1 MNYKKWVLVLI
12 ANLLT
17 VALLGFLM
25 RYKIAFS
32 FPFFEQKHLQHAHS
46 HFAFAAWISQALYL
60 MLIYFLDQNVK
71 INWKRYNR
79 LLIANIVFSIGM
91 MIAFILYGYH
101 ISSNTFSFLI
111 VITSVVFTYFFIK
124 DTLRFKEHAFVKYW
138 FYAALFFN
146 FISNFGTF
154 YLAYLMISKSYQQ
167 DVHLASVYF
176 YLHFQYNGWFI
187 FTCFGLMFYQLLKY
201 MPINNLK
208 TIFWVFFLST
218 FPSYF
223 LSILWL
229 KIPSSLYVL
238 VILASVLQLVAWCY
252 LLMQVSIHKNKL
264 VISTDKYFARIVWVI
279 LFAFTLKLILQLVS
293 TVPFISHIA
302 YSLRSIVIAYLHL
315 VLLVII
321 SMFILHY
328 LFRYILHNS
337 LSKYI
342 YYFMIIIVINEVLLG
357 IQGFAGMFTISIPY
371 IHYYLFIISFFV
383 VLSVISIFRHIQ
395 SL

>member
-46 HFAFAAWISQALYL
+46 HFAFSAWISQALYL

-124 DTLRFKEHAFVKYW
+124 DTLTFKEHAFVKYW

-238 VILASVLQLVAWCY
+238 VILASVLQLVTWCY
-252 LLMQVSIHKNKL
+252 LLMQVSIHRNKL

-293 TVPFISHIA
+293 TIPFISHIA

>member
-79 LLIANIVFSIGM
+79 ILIANIVFSIGM

-293 TVPFISHIA
+293 TIPFISHIA

>member
-1 MNYKKWVLVLI
+1 MNYKKWILVLI
-12 ANLLT
+12 TNLLI

-32 FPFFEQKHLQHAHS
+32 FPYLEQKHLQHAHS

-60 MLIYFLDQNVK
+60 MLIYFLDQH
-71 INWKRYNR
+71 IQLNWKKYN
-79 LLIANIVFSIGM
+79 LILIANTVFSIGM
-91 MIAFILYGYH
+91 MISFILYGYH
-101 ISSNTFSFLI
+101 VSSNTFSFLI
-111 VITSVVFTYFFIK
+111 VLTAVLFSFFFIK
-124 DTLRFKEHAFVKYW
+124 DTLNFKEQAFVKHW

-154 YLAYLMISKSYQQ
+154 YIAYLMISKSYQQ

-229 KIPSSLYVL
+229 KIPSSLYVI
-238 VILASVLQLVAWCY
+238 VILASVLQLVTWCY
-252 LLMQVSIHKNKL
+252 LLMQVSRHKNKL

-328 LFRYILHNS
+328 LFRYILLNS

>member
-46 HFAFAAWISQALYL
+46 HFAFSAWISQALYL

-111 VITSVVFTYFFIK
+111 VITSIVFTYFFIK

-238 VILASVLQLVAWCY
+238 VILASVLQLVTWCY
-252 LLMQVSIHKNKL
+252 LLMQVSIHRNKL

-293 TVPFISHIA
+293 TIPFISHIA

>member
-1 MNYKKWVLVLI
+1 MNYKKWILVLI
-12 ANLLT
+12 ANLLI

-32 FPFFEQKHLQHAHS
+32 FPFLEQKHLQHAHS

-60 MLIYFLDQNVK
+60 LLIYFLDQNIQ

-79 LLIANIVFSIGM
+79 ILIANTVLSVGM
-91 MIAFILYGYH
+91 MISFILYGYH

-111 VITSVVFTYFFIK
+111 VITSVLFTYFFIK
-124 DTLRFKEHAFVKYW
+124 DALKFKEQAFVKYW

-201 MPINNLK
+201 MHIKNAMA
-208 TIFWVFFLST
+208 IFWVFFLST

-229 KIPSSLYVL
+229 KIPLSLYVI
-238 VILASVLQLVAWCY
+238 VILSSLLQLLAWVY
-252 LLMQVSIHKNKL
+252 LLVQVSIHKKKL
-264 VISTDKYFARIVWVI
+264 VLSTDKYFPRIVWVI
-279 LFAFTLKLILQLVS
+279 LFAFTLKLLLQLVS
-293 TVPFISHIA
+293 TIPFISHIA
-302 YSLRSIVIAYLHL
+302 YSLRPIVIAYLHL

-328 LFRYILHNS
+328 LFRYILLKS
-337 LSKYI
+337 FSKYI
-342 YYFMIIIVINEVLLG
+342 YYFMIIIIINEILLG
-357 IQGFAGMFTISIPY
+357 IQGFAGMFTISILN
-371 IHYYLFIISFFV
+371 IHYYLFFISFFI
-383 VLSVISIFRHIQ
+383 VLSVIYVFRQIK

>member
-1 MNYKKWVLVLI
+1 MNYKKWILVLI
-12 ANLLT
+12 TNLLI

-32 FPFFEQKHLQHAHS
+32 FPYLEQKHLQHAHS

-60 MLIYFLDQNVK
+60 MLIYFLDQH
-71 INWKRYNR
+71 IQLNWKKYN
-79 LLIANIVFSIGM
+79 LILIANTVFSIGM
-91 MIAFILYGYH
+91 MISFILYGYH
-101 ISSNTFSFLI
+101 VSSNTFSFLI
-111 VITSVVFTYFFIK
+111 VLTAVLFSFFFIK
-124 DTLRFKEHAFVKYW
+124 DTLKFKEQAFVKHW

-154 YLAYLMISKSYQQ
+154 YIAYLMISKSYQQ

-187 FTCFGLMFYQLLKY
+187 FSCFGLMCYQLLKN
-201 MPINNLK
+201 MQIKNSM

-223 LSILWL
+223 LSILWF
-229 KIPSSLYVL
+229 KIPLSLYIIVVLSSL
-238 VILASVLQLVAWCY
+238 LQLLIWVY
-252 LLMQVSIHKNKL
+252 LLLQISTHKKKFVL
-264 VISTDKYFARIVWVI
+264 STDKYFSRIVWVI
-279 LFAFTLKLILQLVS
+279 LFSFTLKLILQLVS

-328 LFRYILHNS
+328 LFRYVLLKSI
-337 LSKYI
+337 SKYI
-342 YYFMIIIVINEVLLG
+342 YYFLIIIIINEILLG
-357 IQGFAGMFTISIPY
+357 IQGFAGMFTISILN
-371 IHYYLFIISFFV
+371 IQYYLFFISIFI
-383 VLSVISIFRHIQ
+383 VLSLISIFRHIQ
-395 SL
+395 TL

>member
-124 DTLRFKEHAFVKYW
+124 DTLTFKEHAFVKYW

-201 MPINNLK
+201 IPINNLK

-229 KIPSSLYVL
+229 KIPSSLYVI
-238 VILASVLQLVAWCY
+238 VILASVLQLVTWCY

-264 VISTDKYFARIVWVI
+264 VISTDKYFARIVWII

-293 TVPFISHIA
+293 TIPFISHIA

-371 IHYYLFIISFFV
+371 IHYYLFFISFFV

>member
-111 VITSVVFTYFFIK
+111 VITSIVFTYFFIK
-124 DTLRFKEHAFVKYW
+124 DALTFKEHAFVKYW
-138 FYAALFFN
+138 FYSALFFN

-229 KIPSSLYVL
+229 KIPSSLYVI
-238 VILASVLQLVAWCY
+238 VILASVLQLVTWCY
-252 LLMQVSIHKNKL
+252 LLMQVSRHKNKL

-328 LFRYILHNS
+328 LFRYILLNS

-357 IQGFAGMFTISIPY
+357 IQGFAGMFTISILY

>member
-124 DTLRFKEHAFVKYW
+124 DTLTFKEHAFVKYW

-238 VILASVLQLVAWCY
+238 VILASVLQLVTWCY

-264 VISTDKYFARIVWVI
+264 VISTDKYFARIVWII

-328 LFRYILHNS
+328 LFRYILLNS

-371 IHYYLFIISFFV
+371 IHHYLFIISFFV

>member
-1 MNYKKWVLVLI
+1 
-12 ANLLT
+12 
-17 VALLGFLM
+17 M

-32 FPFFEQKHLQHAHS
+32 FPYLEQKHLQHAHS

-60 MLIYFLDQNVK
+60 MLIYFLDQH
-71 INWKRYNR
+71 IQLNWKKYN
-79 LLIANIVFSIGM
+79 LILIANTVFSIGM
-91 MIAFILYGYH
+91 MISFILYGYH

-111 VITSVVFTYFFIK
+111 VLTAVLFSFFFIK
-124 DTLRFKEHAFVKYW
+124 DTLKFKEQAFVKHW

-154 YLAYLMISKSYQQ
+154 YIAYLMISKSYQQ

-187 FTCFGLMFYQLLKY
+187 FSCFGLMCHQLLKN
-201 MPINNLK
+201 MQIKNSMA
-208 TIFWVFFLST
+208 IFWVFFLST

-223 LSILWL
+223 LSILWF
-229 KIPSSLYVL
+229 KIPLSLYIIVVLSSL
-238 VILASVLQLVAWCY
+238 LQLLTWVY
-252 LLMQVSIHKNKL
+252 LLLQISTHKKKFVL
-264 VISTDKYFARIVWVI
+264 STDKYFSRIVWVI
-279 LFAFTLKLILQLVS
+279 LFSFTLKLILQLVS

-328 LFRYILHNS
+328 LFRYVLLKSI
-337 LSKYI
+337 SKYI
-342 YYFMIIIVINEVLLG
+342 YYFLIIIIINEILLG
-357 IQGFAGMFTISIPY
+357 IQGFAGMFTISILN
-371 IHYYLFIISFFV
+371 IQYYLFFISIFI

-395 SL
+395 TL

>member
-124 DTLRFKEHAFVKYW
+124 DTLTFKEHAFVKYW

-238 VILASVLQLVAWCY
+238 VILASVLQLVTWCY

-264 VISTDKYFARIVWVI
+264 VISTDKYFARIVWII

-371 IHYYLFIISFFV
+371 IHHYLFIISFFV